1 MAYQI
6 AMMPW
11 KASLIRTDEIEMRR
25 PRSVSGGPLSMNNIV
40 TAAVVVS
47 ALGLPSSAVSGEE
60 PPTIPAYTSGGE
72 LKMLEHY
79 REWVY
84 LSTGFDMSYRPTMQA
99 GHHMFDNVFV
109 NPESY
114 RWFLKT
120 GTWPDKTML
129 VLEERRARGRGS
141 INRTGNYQ
149 DQEVMGL
156 EVHLKDETRFRDR
169 WAFFTFEGDE
179 VGKLLPPIADCYSCH
194 IAHAA
199 VDTTFVQFYPT
210 LLPLATS
217 KGTLSPA
224 YLAEEAAL
232 SPRRPSLRK

>member
-1 MAYQI
+1 
-6 AMMPW
+6 
-11 KASLIRTDEIEMRR
+11 
-25 PRSVSGGPLSMNNIV
+25 MNNIM
-40 TAAVVVS
+40 TAAVAVS
-47 ALGLPSSAVSGEE
+47 ALCLLSSAVSGEE
-60 PPTIPAYTSGGE
+60 QAPTVPTYTSDGG
-72 LKMLEHY
+72 LKLPEHY

-156 EVHLKDETRFRDR
+156 EVHLRMRRYATDWSSSLSRAMRSSSCFLARRNAIRVMPRTRLSIQRSFSSIR
-169 WAFFTFEGDE
+169 
-179 VGKLLPPIADCYSCH
+179 PCCH
-194 IAHAA
+194 
-199 VDTTFVQFYPT
+199 
-210 LLPLATS
+210 S
-217 KGTLSPA
+217 RPA
-224 YLAEEAAL
+224 RGLCH
-232 SPRRPSLRK
+232 PRI